1 MKSLKTKLIVIF
13 TLVIFALTV
22 GLGVICMNI
31 VSNNL
36 TKDCYKDLKN
46 LSVEKANYIKSKVDG
61 QIFYVEAIA
70 QDDRIINE
78 NISWEEKV
86 AYFEKE
92 AKRAGYM
99 RFAFADKNGNATVFN
114 KQRDTVNVKDR
125 DYYQK
130 AISGKSAISDVIISG
145 VTKEP
150 IAVVASPVVKDGKIY
165 GVFYGVR
172 EGTFLNDV
180 ISKIK
185 YGQTGFGI
193 IINDKGTTVGHANKE
208 LVLKQ
213 SNTIE
218 IAKKDTSF
226 KSLAD
231 LIQNIISKKD
241 VGNGDYSYKGIKN
254 SVGFSPIEGTSWTV
268 VFGIETSEALSEVQ
282 NIKNIILIL
291 SIIIITIGG
300 IITYFV
306 SKTISKPIV
315 ATTTAMNK
323 LAKLD
328 FIYDENH
335 PCLKYINNKDEIG
348 NMVNAIVEME
358 KNVREFIKNTSS
370 TIQQV
375 SASSQELTATSQ
387 QSATAAQEVAKTIE
401 DIANGAGNQAKDTET
416 AALSVEDMEKLLEEN
431 KEYVKELNYAAKNIE
446 KEKEEGFSILKDLV
460 AKTKESNEASK
471 DIYETILSNNKS
483 AEKIEEASIMI
494 QSIAEQTNLLAL
506 NAAIEAARAGEHG
519 KGFAVVAEEI
529 RKLAEESNNFTEEI
543 KKVIEELKEKS
554 QNAVDIIEE
563 VKGISEAQSESV
575 GKTKEKFDRIASS
588 IEVTNNVIEKLNES
602 AGVMNQN
609 KDKLVEIMQNLSAIA
624 EENAAGTEQSLA
636 SIEEQSL
643 SIEKIANASEGLAH
657 IAQELQNI
665 INEFK
670 V

>member
-61 QIFYVEAIA
+61 QIFYIEAIA
-70 QDDRIINE
+70 QDDKIINE
-78 NISWEEKV
+78 NIPWEEKV

-218 IAKKDTSF
+218 IAKKDTAF

-231 LIQNIISKKD
+231 LIQNIISKKE

-268 VFGIETSEALSEVQ
+268 VFGVETSEALSEVQ
-282 NIKNIILIL
+282 DIRNIILIL

-348 NMVNAIVEME
+348 NMVNAIVQME
-358 KNVREFIKNTSS
+358 KNIREFIQNTSS

-416 AALSVEDMEKLLEEN
+416 AALSVEDMERLLEEN
-431 KEYVKELNYAAKNIE
+431 KEYVKELNDAAKNIE
-446 KEKEEGFSILKDLV
+446 KEKEEGFSILKDLIS
-460 AKTKESNEASK
+460 KTKESNDASK

-643 SIEKIANASEGLAH
+643 SIEKIANASERLAH